1 MSDPENQ
8 EGKRI
13 GIHPLIVIF
22 GVIIGLWI
30 FIQAIIP
37 KSKDIQ
43 PPQGHET
50 QAEKTATIL
59 QEAKETNVPT
69 FKMTAAVPSMNALSL
84 LVPGQTTD
92 SQVVA
97 LLLYLR
103 DSRRDG
109 TLSSLLPATTPDN
122 ELGQFSIANI
132 YIFSDPN
139 FAVKEAITILSVGA
153 HAPGDIYGKEIPYE
167 VAMKHVRGQYV
178 VNLNNKDLPEKGSL
192 GYSEEATGLYSRR
205 YLPIF

>member
-1 MSDPENQ
+1 MNDPKHSE
-8 EGKRI
+8 EKRV
-13 GIHPLIVIF
+13 GVHPLIVIF
-22 GVIIGLWI
+22 GVIFGLWI

-50 QAEKTATIL
+50 QAEKTAAVVL
-59 QEAKETNVPT
+59 EAKDTNVPT
-69 FKMTAAVPSMNALSL
+69 FKLTATVPAMNALSL

-97 LLLYLR
+97 LLMHLR
-103 DSRRDG
+103 DARRDG
-109 TLSSLLPATTPDN
+109 TLSTIIPPTTPDN
-122 ELGQFSIANI
+122 HLGQFSIANI
-132 YIFSDPN
+132 YIFSDPQY
-139 FAVKEAITILSVGA
+139 AVEQAITILSVGA
-153 HAPGDIYGKEIPYE
+153 HAPGDLYGKEIPYE
-167 VAMKHVRGQYV
+167 VAMKHVRGQYL
-178 VNLNNKDLPEKGSL
+178 VNLNNKDQQEKGSL

>member
-1 MSDPENQ
+1 
-8 EGKRI
+8 
-13 GIHPLIVIF
+13 
-22 GVIIGLWI
+22 
-30 FIQAIIP
+30 
-37 KSKDIQ
+37 
-43 PPQGHET
+43 
-50 QAEKTATIL
+50 
-59 QEAKETNVPT
+59 
-69 FKMTAAVPSMNALSL
+69 MTAVVPSMNALSL
-84 LVPGQTTD
+84 LVPRQTTD

-103 DSRRDG
+103 DARRDG

-139 FAVKEAITILSVGA
+139 FAVEQAITILSVGA
-153 HAPGDIYGKEIPYE
+153 HAPGDIYGEEIPYE

-178 VNLNNKDLPEKGSL
+178 VNLNNKDQPEKGSL